1 MQGILMKPLWCPNYT
16 FIIPLLHLNHILI
29 IFLIIS
35 VKKAPTPSAT
45 FGKKNGVFG
54 SMTVEE
60 LKSKGFVRES
70 VQKVYTYMDM

>member
-1 MQGILMKPLWCPNYT
+1 M
-16 FIIPLLHLNHILI
+16 
-29 IFLIIS
+29 FLIFS

-45 FGKKNGVFG
+45 FGKKGGVFG

-70 VQKVYTYMDM
+70 VQKVCKCMYMYSKMNTLLGIITL